1 MRGRRQG
8 YWCRRRRRG
17 ASGRQPKPVM
27 IASVPSTEKLE
38 PVPKRSEEPI
48 YLEPAEVEVLR
59 LVDSE
64 KLSFEEAGRR
74 MSVSRNTVWR
84 LAENAREKIISA
96 IFEGREIIIQRD

>member
-1 MRGRRQG
+1 
-8 YWCRRRRRG
+8 
-17 ASGRQPKPVM
+17 M